1 MSPALYV
8 PLVFRRSDLPK
19 LDNSLSVHQQN
30 QFPLPPSMPPGHL
43 GLGGH
48 RGGDRGDRDHSDPED
63 LRVPLSS
70 PHSHGINTFTMGH
83 LR

>member
-1 MSPALYV
+1 MY
-8 PLVFRRSDLPK
+8 RRSDLPK
-19 LDNSLSVHQQN
+19 LDNNLSVHQQN

-43 GLGGH
+43 HLGGH
-48 RGGDRGDRDHSDPED
+48 RGHGRGGDHGDPED

-70 PHSHGINTFTMGH
+70 PPFSSPNSHSINTFTMGH